1 MAARAVRPPEPP
13 QPPGLDLWAS
23 RRQTLQHSVDDAEVA
38 RLLAHQLKMAPH
50 PEWRIPEDP
59 TWLEDPF
66 EDRNWCFQYHSLR
79 WLEPLR
85 RAAVKRNAPALEMW
99 LHYMQDWT
107 AKNPREGAASPW
119 AWVDMADGLR
129 ATQLCLAAPLVWR
142 RANAHLPWIEAA
154 IRDHAEHLADPDHM
168 GNANHA
174 LHQQEALFICGRVL
188 KEERYW
194 RLASQ
199 RMGSLLREQYD
210 EQGMNAEGAP
220 AYHHNNFIWWEKA
233 LRRFDLEQLPRPE
246 GADRHLHAPEQI
258 AHATRPDGTLVS
270 IGDTDVL
277 RPTKIDTPFTD
288 YVTTDGAEGTA
299 PSETVAVYDAGYV
312 FARSGWGDAQRPY
325 SAQTYYTLRFGPARR
340 VHGHPDGTSLTYSA
354 RGVNWIVDPGKFQYG
369 NSTPRHH
376 FVSRAGHSVLSVEGR
391 KAFRDAFTELSRHEI
406 HEDHHDFLL
415 EDLSVDRV
423 ELTRRVIYSTGGEYL
438 VVIDEAAA
446 RKKITGVLRWQLGAD
461 VNAEASDHQV
471 DLTAA
476 GERAA
481 LWFDPA
487 PLDLTTVRDQDD
499 PFDGYVSVGWK
510 KLAPATA
517 VLVRRSGTRL
527 RFVTV
532 VAPGAG
538 TAPEV
543 RQLSEDG
550 SPEITLEVSNGLA
563 RQRMM
568 IDPES
573 VTITDLPSPS

>member
-1 MAARAVRPPEPP
+1 MSARPSRPPEPP

-23 RRQTLQHSVDDAEVA
+23 RRQTFQVSVDTDEVA
-38 RLLAHQLKMAPH
+38 RLLAHRLKMAPH
-50 PEWRIPEDP
+50 TEWALPDDP
-59 TWLEDPF
+59 TWREDPF

-85 RAAVKRNAPALEMW
+85 RAAVKRDAAALEMW

-107 AKNPREGAASPW
+107 AKNPRGNPASEW

-129 ATQLCLAAPLVWR
+129 AQQLCLAAPLVWR
-142 RANAHLPWIEAA
+142 RANEHLPWIEAA

-174 LHQQEALFICGRVL
+174 LHQQESLFMCGRVL
-188 KEERYW
+188 KEEKYW
-194 RLASQ
+194 QLASE
-199 RMGSLLREQYD
+199 RMGALLREQYD

-233 LRRFDLEQLPRPE
+233 LRRFDVEQLPRPE
-246 GADRHLHAPEQI
+246 GAERHLHAPEQI

-277 RPTKIDTPFTD
+277 RPHKIDSPFTD

-299 PSETVAVYDAGYV
+299 PVETVAVYDAGYV

-340 VHGHPDGTSLTYSA
+340 VHGHPDGTSLTFSA
-354 RGVNWIVDPGKFQYG
+354 EGVNWVVDPGKYQYG

-376 FVSRAGHSVLSVEGR
+376 FVSRAGHSVLTIEGR
-391 KAFRDAFTELSRHEI
+391 KAFRDAFTDLSRQHIGER
-406 HEDHHDFLL
+406 HHDFLL
-415 EDLSVDRV
+415 EDLSIDRV
-423 ELTRRVIYSTGGEYL
+423 DLTRRVIYSTRGEYL
-438 VVIDEAAA
+438 VVIDEATSK
-446 RKKITGVLRWQLGAD
+446 RKITGVQRWQLGAD
-461 VNAEASDHQV
+461 VEATIGDHRV
-471 DLTAA
+471 ELAA
-476 GERAA
+476 DQREAT

-487 PLDLTTVRDQDD
+487 PIDLSAVRAQDD

-517 VLVRRSGTRL
+517 VLGRRTGTAL

-532 VAPGAG
+532 LAAGDTSGFEIEESLDAPNGNLTLSVRTSRVA
-538 TAPEV
+538 E
-543 RQLSEDG
+543 L
-550 SPEITLEVSNGLA
+550 L
-563 RQRMM
+563 
-568 IDPES
+568 
-573 VTITDLPSPS
+573 TITPEASAISDI